1 MMSNNLGFRQ
11 LPVEGDN
18 PISQNDEGKLII
30 FIYLLVHS
38 GAAKP
43 PPFLPFFAVRHAPPF
58 QSCPASV
65 TGQTLGFYIY

>member
-38 GAAKP
+38 GAAMP
-43 PPFLPFFAVRHAPPF
+43 PPFH
-58 QSCPASV
+58 SCLRDGTDIRV
-65 TGQTLGFYIY
+65 LYILI